1 MKTDPPERSGLLLE
15 SRVFTQITSPMSSAK
30 IWFARFGTQV
40 QPLQPWSS
48 AAAAMSEAGCEF
60 AAHLEN
66 RGDRC
71 KNKWLEPEAAQ
82 MRMLMDDADHIAS
95 H

>member
-1 MKTDPPERSGLLLE
+1 
-15 SRVFTQITSPMSSAK
+15 MSSAK

-40 QPLQPWSS
+40 RWSS

-60 AAHLEN
+60 AAYLEN
-66 RGDRC
+66 RDDRC